1 MTLSQIAKWDIRK
14 IRLVDRDDRA
24 LLAFTA
30 EQVRRHE
37 KLGPAGEN
45 SAASELGQLLEG
57 VVRGRLARVINI
69 RHERHLG
76 FEAQERAMPGYEPQ
90 FIEFDAV
97 AGSTEEGALRFFE
110 IKTTR
115 NPKSLKKGLRQLR
128 RLRTV
133 VSRSRRVSTGLCL
146 IWVDSRT
153 SDHEDGNCD
162 LSITPGGW
170 DAMARLVNQPI
181 DSHAPPSVVSLPA
194 TEAIEWAK
202 QDGVPE
208 AIDLWQRTLAE
219 KQQQTPPRQRSPGSY
234 STGDAGGMGA
244 LGIALSEAL
253 GKERDGSMAREQA
266 RGPAGHSR

>member
-1 MTLSQIAKWDIRK
+1 MALRRNAKWDIRN
-14 IRLVDRDDRA
+14 IRLVDRDDCA
-24 LLAFTA
+24 LLEFTA

-45 SAASELGQLLEG
+45 SASSELGQLLEG

-76 FEAQERAMPGYEPQ
+76 FEAQERTIPGYEPQ

-97 AGSTEEGALRFFE
+97 AGSMEERTLRFFE

-115 NPKSLKKGLRQLR
+115 NPKSLAKGLRQLR
-128 RLRTV
+128 RLREV
-133 VSRSRRVSTGLCL
+133 ISMSRRVFTGLCL

-162 LSITPGGW
+162 LSITPVGW

-181 DSHAPPSVVSLPA
+181 DPLASPSVVWLPA
-194 TEAIEWAK
+194 TEAIEWAR

-208 AIDLWQRTLAE
+208 ATDLWQRTLAE
-219 KQQQTPPRQRSPGSY
+219 QQRQTPPRQRSPGSY
-234 STGDAGGMGA
+234 STGDAGGTGA
-244 LGIALSEAL
+244 LGRALSEAL
-253 GKERDGSMAREQA
+253 GERTR
-266 RGPAGHSR
+266 R